1 MGSKLQKNVLTSKFL
16 CNNLLEKFLLQCQCR
31 GARLYVYVLA
41 PLHWHWNGTK
51 DCWNNAFPWGRFS
64 RTPKTCNAELTRIS
78 HRSTR
83 CHLYQPYVKSQK
95 LVQLFDKH
103 EYRSR
108 RFFFGWI
115 PMRHL
120 LEDFFGSCYS
130 LLL

>member
-1 MGSKLQKNVLTSKFL
+1 MGSKLQKNVLTSKSL
-16 CNNLLEKFLLQCQCR
+16 SNNLLDSFLLQCQCR

-51 DCWNNAFPWGRFS
+51 DCWICSLPWGRFS
-64 RTPKTCNAELTRIS
+64 RTLKTCNARLARIS
-78 HRSTR
+78 HRCTR

-95 LVQLFDKH
+95 LVQLFDKL

-108 RFFFGWI
+108 GFFFGRI

-120 LEDFFGSCYS
+120 LEDFFRSCYCI
-130 LLL
+130 LL